1 MVVADCGEGCCD
13 VNVGDLVIDCDSS
26 CEEPTVVVALG
37 KNVVALATAIKRVRA
52 SILADI
58 PTVGRYAGK
67 KRESGV

>member
-1 MVVADCGEGCCD
+1 M
-13 VNVGDLVIDCDSS
+13 DCDSS

-52 SILADI
+52 SIVADI